1 MAYKCGRARN
11 REMVGYVNRSA
22 PVDECF
28 HQAARNGSVM
38 SRVGVVDRLLVR
50 RKYESLALGPD
61 PPAAVSKS
69 VKHASAIFRFGDF

>member
-1 MAYKCGRARN
+1 MNGRAQN
-11 REMVGYVNRSA
+11 REMVGYVHRSA

-28 HQAARNGSVM
+28 HRAARNGSVM

-69 VKHASAIFRFGDF
+69 VKHANAIYRFGDF

>member
-1 MAYKCGRARN
+1 MRSGPMCIGVGLLVNGVSPAELGI
-11 REMVGYVNRSA
+11 REMVGYTFTAA

-28 HQAARNGSVM
+28 HRAARNGSVM

-61 PPAAVSKS
+61 PPAAVSK
-69 VKHASAIFRFGDF
+69 